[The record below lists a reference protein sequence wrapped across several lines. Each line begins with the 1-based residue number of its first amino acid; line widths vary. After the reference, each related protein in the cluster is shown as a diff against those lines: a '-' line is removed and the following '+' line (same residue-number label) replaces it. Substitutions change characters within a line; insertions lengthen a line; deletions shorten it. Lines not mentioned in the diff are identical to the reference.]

1 MLSDI
6 SNISN
11 NNDLI
16 YITTAVIIIDLI
28 VILIAKNTTLFNKQI
43 NVWYDK
49 FGMTAVFLD
58 VAIIIIGLIITRYIF
73 SIYKLTFNP
82 LYFILIA
89 LAVQLVHDVLLYK
102 LVIVP
107 YPEGNNQIIDV
118 YKKYADENGY
128 KVVVADS
135 AMMLGSALLAMYLK
149 NKEMKK
155 EIIIGSTALIV
166 IGILYFAFKKKN
178 EEQTNLSEDLDF
190 QAVLDKID
198 KAPK

>member
-102 LVIVP
+102 LVIEPTP
-107 YPEGNNQIIDV
+107 YGINQVIDV
-118 YKKYADENGY
+118 YKDYSLENGA
-128 KVVVADS
+128 KILLAD
-135 AMMLGSALLAMYLK
+135 AVMVLGSALIAMYLK
-149 NKEMKK
+149 NQDFETTTTLLVVSLY
-155 EIIIGSTALIV
+155 IIPYLIY
-166 IGILYFAFKKKN
+166 I
-178 EEQTNLSEDLDF
+178 NLSNVKCLS
-190 QAVLDKID
+190 
-198 KAPK
+198 